1 MKPLEVGHILYTRDG
16 RKSGNLTV
24 VWVGESESLLQKDQ
38 DGNVID
44 IWDTTEV
51 WVVSDYGN
59 LIKTKMY
66 ILSNAIDS
74 KQYFATYGKTTSTHK
89 YHNYR
94 ETHPEEFI

>member
-24 VWVGESESLLQKDQ
+24 VWVGDKNIMSRTFGATYE
-38 DGNVID
+38 ID
-44 IWDTTEV
+44 VTEV
-51 WVVSDYGN
+51 WVMSDYGN

-66 ILSNAIDS
+66 VIANSIQD
-74 KQYFATYGKTTSTHK
+74 KQYFATLGRTTDTHK